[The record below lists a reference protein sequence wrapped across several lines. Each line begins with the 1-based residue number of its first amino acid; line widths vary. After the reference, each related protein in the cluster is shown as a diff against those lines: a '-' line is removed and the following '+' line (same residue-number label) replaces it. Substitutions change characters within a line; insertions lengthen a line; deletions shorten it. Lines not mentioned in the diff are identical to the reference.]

1 MLFSSITI
9 WVYTHVYISNYI
21 FCRYHQVTYQ
31 AIQALYIQWCGFPLN
46 DHGFRSQIFPS
57 WKPWSFGSLVL
68 IEAAPRQ
75 VHSMFS
81 SILPLQSEYIHTSIY
96 PLYHDQACGPN
107 DYNDHGFQSQS
118 FLSLK
123 PMIIWYSCSQWSKP
137 HLVKYTACSRAR
149 PLLFGYILHG
159 VHYYALYRYKV
170 ACIKLNIS

>member
-1 MLFSSITI
+1 MNWCNNMLLDLAADASKGHFLARNAAVPGCMTFRN
-9 WVYTHVYISNYI
+9 HA
-21 FCRYHQVTYQ
+21 YQ
-31 AIQALYIQWCGFPLN
+31 KKT
-46 DHGFRSQIFPS
+46 PS

-107 DYNDHGFQSQS
+107 DYNNHGFQSQS

-137 HLVKYTACSRAR
+137 HLVKYTAYSRAR

-159 VHYYALYRYKV
+159 VHTYYIDIR
-170 ACIKLNIS
+170 